1 MIKCYGITF
10 RFHPLFIVIM
20 LTSVVT
26 GYFIELFILFGIV
39 FIHELGHVAAAKGL
53 GWRIKE
59 VQLLPFGGVAVVEEQ
74 GTISAWE
81 ETIVALAGPL
91 QNGIMIL
98 FAIAMHKLG
107 IWDNEWSAYFI
118 QANLMIG
125 LFNMLPILPLDGGKV
140 MQSLFSLWLNYYR
153 TIYYCTWLSMAM
165 SVLIIGVSISQFPS
179 VGIHLNLL
187 MIGLF
192 LLYANGYQMRNI
204 QYHYI
209 RFLMNR
215 ELRASKMMDKGVRAQ
230 PIIVKKSKKIKEVIR
245 LFMREQYH
253 LVYVINELGVI
264 QAVLPEQQV
273 IKKYFTDNKPGS
285 AVSDLFM

>member
-1 MIKCYGITF
+1 
-10 RFHPLFIVIM
+10 M
-20 LTSVVT
+20 LTSAVT
-26 GYFIELFILFGIV
+26 GFFIELFILFGIV
-39 FIHELGHVAAAKGL
+39 FIHELGHVAAAKGF

-59 VQLLPFGGVAVVEEQ
+59 VQLLPFGGEAVVEEQ

-91 QNGIMIL
+91 QNGFMML
-98 FAIAMHKLG
+98 FAVAMHKWG
-107 IWDNEWSAYFI
+107 IWDNGWSSYFI
-118 QANLMIG
+118 QANLLIG
-125 LFNMLPILPLDGGKV
+125 LFNLLPVLPLDGGKI

-165 SVLIIGVSISQFPS
+165 SVFIIAVSISQFSS

-192 LLYANGYQMRNI
+192 LLFTNGYQIRNI

-209 RFLMNR
+209 RFLMHR
-215 ELRASKMMDKGVRAQ
+215 EIRASKMMERGVIAH
-230 PIIVKKSKKIKEVIR
+230 PIIVKKSKKVKEVIH

-253 LVYVINELGVI
+253 LIYVINELGMI
-264 QAVLPEQQV
+264 QAVLPEQLL
-273 IKKYFTDNKPGS
+273 IKKYFTENKPES